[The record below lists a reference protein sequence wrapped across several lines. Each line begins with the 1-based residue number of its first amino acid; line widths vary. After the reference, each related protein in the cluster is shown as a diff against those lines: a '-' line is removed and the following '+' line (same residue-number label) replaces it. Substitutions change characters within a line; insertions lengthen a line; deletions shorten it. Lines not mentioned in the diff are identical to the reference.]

1 MEKRGIIMV
10 RTRYINELENLKNE
24 IILYSAI
31 VEKMLMDM
39 KVTIETAAEDADI
52 KDQLQ
57 EIESKEDEIREYN
70 RNIETICLK
79 IMSTQQPVAKDLRFV
94 SSTLNIIRNVEK
106 IGGHVIEVAGLLN
119 FVSIGEDFTEEIL
132 DMCLSTKKMLKS
144 GIDAFITGD
153 LEESYKVIAS
163 DDKIDALFHHI
174 MSEIVEKISEKKDD
188 ALRLIDIIQIAKYF
202 ERIGDNAESIADWS
216 VFSITSKHYE

>member
-1 MEKRGIIMV
+1 MV

-39 KVTIETAAEDADI
+39 KVTIEMAAEGADI
-52 KDQLQ
+52 KYQLN
-57 EIESKEDEIREYN
+57 EIASKEDEIREYN
-70 RNIETICLK
+70 RNIETLCLK

-106 IGGHVIEVAGLLN
+106 IGDHVIEIAGLFN
-119 FVSIGEDFTEEIL
+119 FVNIGEDFTEEIL

-144 GIDAFITGD
+144 AIDAFITGD

-163 DDKIDALFHHI
+163 DDKIDALFSHI
-174 MSEIVEKISEKKDD
+174 MSEVVEKIGDKKDD

-202 ERIGDNAESIADWS
+202 ERIGDNAETIADWS

>member
-1 MEKRGIIMV
+1 MV

-39 KVTIETAAEDADI
+39 KVTIETAAEDVDI
-52 KDQLQ
+52 KDQLR
-57 EIESKEDEIREYN
+57 EIESKDGEIREYN
-70 RNIETICLK
+70 RNIETLCLK

-144 GIDAFITGD
+144 AIDAFITDD

-163 DDKIDALFHHI
+163 DDKIDDLFSHI
-174 MSEIVEKISEKKDD
+174 MSEVVEKIGASKDD

>member
-1 MEKRGIIMV
+1 MV

-24 IILYSAI
+24 IILYSAT

-39 KVTIETAAEDADI
+39 KVIIEEASDGSDLADKLSKIET
-52 KDQLQ
+52 KD
-57 EIESKEDEIREYN
+57 EEIRGFS
-70 RNIETICLK
+70 RDIETLCLK

-94 SSTLNIIRNVEK
+94 SSTLNIIRNIEK
-106 IGGHVIEVAGLLN
+106 IGGHVIEIAGLLKFTN
-119 FVSIGEDFTEEIL
+119 ALENFTEEIL

-144 GIDAFITGD
+144 SIDAFITGD

-163 DDKIDALFHHI
+163 DDKIDDLFSHI
-174 MSEIVEKISEKKDD
+174 MNEVATKIGEKKED

-202 ERIGDNAESIADWS
+202 ERIGDNAEAIADWS
-216 VFSITSKHYE
+216 VFSITAKHYE

>member
-1 MEKRGIIMV
+1 MV

-39 KVTIETAAEDADI
+39 KVTIETAAEDVDI
-52 KDQLQ
+52 KDQLR

-70 RNIETICLK
+70 RNIETLCLK

-144 GIDAFITGD
+144 AIDAFITGD

-163 DDKIDALFHHI
+163 DDKIDALFSHI
-174 MSEIVEKISEKKDD
+174 MSEVVEKIGDKKDD

>member
-1 MEKRGIIMV
+1 MV

-39 KVTIETAAEDADI
+39 KVTIETAADDADI
-52 KDQLQ
+52 KDQLH

-70 RNIETICLK
+70 RNIETLCLK

-119 FVSIGEDFTEEIL
+119 FVSVGEDFTEEIL

-144 GIDAFITGD
+144 AIDAFITGD

-163 DDKIDALFHHI
+163 DDKIDALFSHI
-174 MSEIVEKISEKKDD
+174 MSEVVEKIGDKKDD

>member
-1 MEKRGIIMV
+1 MV

-39 KVTIETAAEDADI
+39 KVSIESAANDADI
-52 KDQLQ
+52 KDQLH
-57 EIESKEDEIREYN
+57 EIVGKEDEIREYN
-70 RNIETICLK
+70 RNIETLCLK

-94 SSTLNIIRNVEK
+94 SSTLNIIRNIEK

-119 FVSIGEDFTEEIL
+119 FVSIGDDFTEEIL

-144 GIDAFITGD
+144 AIDAFITGD

-163 DDKIDALFHHI
+163 DDKIDALFSHI
-174 MSEIVEKISEKKDD
+174 MSEVVEKIGDKKDD

-216 VFSITSKHYE
+216 VFSITAKHYE

>member
-1 MEKRGIIMV
+1 MV

-52 KDQLQ
+52 KDQLH

-70 RNIETICLK
+70 RNIETLCLK

-144 GIDAFITGD
+144 AIDAFITGD

-163 DDKIDALFHHI
+163 DDKIDALFSHI
-174 MSEIVEKISEKKDD
+174 MSEVVEKIGDKKDD

-202 ERIGDNAESIADWS
+202 ERIGDNAESISDWS

>member
-1 MEKRGIIMV
+1 MV

-39 KVTIETAAEDADI
+39 KVTIETAVEDADI
-52 KDQLQ
+52 KDQLH

-70 RNIETICLK
+70 RNIETLCLK

-144 GIDAFITGD
+144 AIDAFITGD

-163 DDKIDALFHHI
+163 DDKIDALFSHI
-174 MSEIVEKISEKKDD
+174 MSEVVEKIGDKKDD

-216 VFSITSKHYE
+216 VFSITAKHYE

>member
-1 MEKRGIIMV
+1 MV

-39 KVTIETAAEDADI
+39 KVTIETAAEDVDI

-57 EIESKEDEIREYN
+57 EIEGKEDEIREYN
-70 RNIETICLK
+70 RNIETLCLK

-119 FVSIGEDFTEEIL
+119 FASIGEDFTEEIL

-144 GIDAFITGD
+144 AIDAFITGD

-163 DDKIDALFHHI
+163 DDKIDALFSHI
-174 MSEIVEKISEKKDD
+174 MSEVVEKIGDKKDD

>member
-1 MEKRGIIMV
+1 MV

-39 KVTIETAAEDADI
+39 KVTIEMAAEGADI
-52 KDQLQ
+52 KYQLN
-57 EIESKEDEIREYN
+57 EIASKEDEIREYN
-70 RNIETICLK
+70 RNIETLCLK

-144 GIDAFITGD
+144 AIDAFITGD

-163 DDKIDALFHHI
+163 DDKIDALFSHI
-174 MSEIVEKISEKKDD
+174 MSEVVEKIGEKKDD

-202 ERIGDNAESIADWS
+202 ERIGDNAETIADWS

>member
-1 MEKRGIIMV
+1 MV

-31 VEKMLMDM
+31 IEKMLMDM

-52 KDQLQ
+52 KDQLH

-70 RNIETICLK
+70 RNIETLCLK

-144 GIDAFITGD
+144 AIDAFITGD

-163 DDKIDALFHHI
+163 DDKIDDLFSHI
-174 MSEIVEKISEKKDD
+174 MKEVVDKIGEKKDD

>member
-1 MEKRGIIMV
+1 MV

-39 KVTIETAAEDADI
+39 KVTIETAVEDADI
-52 KDQLQ
+52 KDQLH

-70 RNIETICLK
+70 RNIETLCLK

-144 GIDAFITGD
+144 AIDAFITGD

-163 DDKIDALFHHI
+163 DDKIDALFSHI
-174 MSEIVEKISEKKDD
+174 MSEVIEKIGDKKDD

>member
-1 MEKRGIIMV
+1 MV

-39 KVTIETAAEDADI
+39 KVTIETAAEDVDI
-52 KDQLQ
+52 KDQLH

-70 RNIETICLK
+70 RNIETLCLK

-144 GIDAFITGD
+144 AIDAFITGD

-163 DDKIDALFHHI
+163 DDKIDDLFSHI
-174 MSEIVEKISEKKDD
+174 MKEVVDKIGDKKDD

>member
-1 MEKRGIIMV
+1 MV

-52 KDQLQ
+52 KDQLH

-70 RNIETICLK
+70 RNIETLCLK

-144 GIDAFITGD
+144 AIDAFITGD

-163 DDKIDALFHHI
+163 DDKIDALFSHI
-174 MSEIVEKISEKKDD
+174 MSEVVEKIGDKKDD

>member
-1 MEKRGIIMV
+1 MV

-52 KDQLQ
+52 KDQLH

-70 RNIETICLK
+70 RNIETLCLK

-119 FVSIGEDFTEEIL
+119 FVSIDEDFTEEIL

-144 GIDAFITGD
+144 AIDAFITGD

-163 DDKIDALFHHI
+163 DDKIDALFSHI
-174 MSEIVEKISEKKDD
+174 MSEVVEKIGDKKDD

>member
-1 MEKRGIIMV
+1 MV

-39 KVTIETAAEDADI
+39 KMTIETAAEDVDI

-70 RNIETICLK
+70 RNIETLCLK

-144 GIDAFITGD
+144 AIDAFITGD

-163 DDKIDALFHHI
+163 DDKIDALFSHI
-174 MSEIVEKISEKKDD
+174 MSEVVEKIGDKKDD

>member
-1 MEKRGIIMV
+1 MV

-39 KVTIETAAEDADI
+39 KVTIETAAEDTDI
-52 KDQLQ
+52 KDQLR

-70 RNIETICLK
+70 RNIETLCLK

-144 GIDAFITGD
+144 AIDAFITGD

-163 DDKIDALFHHI
+163 DDKIDALFSHI
-174 MSEIVEKISEKKDD
+174 MSEVVEKIGDKKDD

>member
-1 MEKRGIIMV
+1 MV

-52 KDQLQ
+52 KDQLR

-70 RNIETICLK
+70 RNIETLCLK

-144 GIDAFITGD
+144 AIDAFITGD

-163 DDKIDALFHHI
+163 DDKIDALFSHI
-174 MSEIVEKISEKKDD
+174 MSEVVEKIGDKKDD

-216 VFSITSKHYE
+216 VFSITAKHYE

>member
-1 MEKRGIIMV
+1 MV

-52 KDQLQ
+52 KDQLH
-57 EIESKEDEIREYN
+57 EIVVKEDEIREYN
-70 RNIETICLK
+70 RNIETLCLK

-119 FVSIGEDFTEEIL
+119 VVSIGEDFTEEIL

-144 GIDAFITGD
+144 AIDAFITGD

-163 DDKIDALFHHI
+163 DDKIDALFSHI
-174 MSEIVEKISEKKDD
+174 MSEVVEKIGDKKDD

>member
-1 MEKRGIIMV
+1 MV

-39 KVTIETAAEDADI
+39 KVTIETAADDADI
-52 KDQLQ
+52 KDQLH

-70 RNIETICLK
+70 RNIETLCLK

-144 GIDAFITGD
+144 AIDAFITGD

-163 DDKIDALFHHI
+163 DDKIDALFSHI
-174 MSEIVEKISEKKDD
+174 MSEVVEKIGDKKDD

>member
-1 MEKRGIIMV
+1 MV

-39 KVTIETAAEDADI
+39 KVTIETAVEDAEI
-52 KDQLQ
+52 KDQLH
-57 EIESKEDEIREYN
+57 EIVVKEDEIREYN
-70 RNIETICLK
+70 RNIETLCLK

-94 SSTLNIIRNVEK
+94 SSTLNIIRNIEK
-106 IGGHVIEVAGLLN
+106 IGGHVIEIAGLLKFTN
-119 FVSIGEDFTEEIL
+119 ALENFTEEIL

-144 GIDAFITGD
+144 AIDAFITGD

-163 DDKIDALFHHI
+163 DDKIDALFSHI
-174 MSEIVEKISEKKDD
+174 MSEVIEKIGDKKDD

>member
-1 MEKRGIIMV
+1 MV

-52 KDQLQ
+52 KDQLH

-70 RNIETICLK
+70 RNIETLCLK

-144 GIDAFITGD
+144 AIDAFITGD

-163 DDKIDALFHHI
+163 DDKIDALFSHI
-174 MSEIVEKISEKKDD
+174 MSEVVDKIGDKKDD

-202 ERIGDNAESIADWS
+202 ERIGDNAESISDWS
-216 VFSITSKHYE
+216 VFSITAKHYE

>member
-1 MEKRGIIMV
+1 MV

-39 KVTIETAAEDADI
+39 KVTIETAVEDANI
-52 KDQLQ
+52 KDQLH

-70 RNIETICLK
+70 RNIETLCLK

-119 FVSIGEDFTEEIL
+119 FVSIGEDFNEEIL

-144 GIDAFITGD
+144 AIDAFITGD

-163 DDKIDALFHHI
+163 DDKIDALFSHI
-174 MSEIVEKISEKKDD
+174 MSEVVEKIGDKKDD

>member
-1 MEKRGIIMV
+1 MV

-70 RNIETICLK
+70 RNIETLCLK

-119 FVSIGEDFTEEIL
+119 FVSVGEDFTEEIL

-144 GIDAFITGD
+144 AIDAFITGD

-163 DDKIDALFHHI
+163 DDKIDALFSHI
-174 MSEIVEKISEKKDD
+174 MSEVVKKIGDKKDD

>member
-1 MEKRGIIMV
+1 MV

-24 IILYSAI
+24 IILYSAT

-39 KVTIETAAEDADI
+39 KVIIEEASDGSDLKDKLSMIET
-52 KDQLQ
+52 KD
-57 EIESKEDEIREYN
+57 EEIRGFS
-70 RNIETICLK
+70 RDIETLCLK

-94 SSTLNIIRNVEK
+94 SSTLNIIRNIEK
-106 IGGHVIEVAGLLN
+106 IGGHVIEIAGLLKFTN
-119 FVSIGEDFTEEIL
+119 ALENFTEEIL

-144 GIDAFITGD
+144 AIDAFITGD

-163 DDKIDALFHHI
+163 DDKIDDLFSHI
-174 MSEIVEKISEKKDD
+174 MNEVATKIGEKKED

-202 ERIGDNAESIADWS
+202 ERIGDNAEAIADWS
-216 VFSITSKHYE
+216 VFSITAKHYE

>member
-1 MEKRGIIMV
+1 MV

-39 KVTIETAAEDADI
+39 KVTIETAAEGADI
-52 KDQLQ
+52 KDQLH

-70 RNIETICLK
+70 RNIETLCLK

-144 GIDAFITGD
+144 AIDAFITGD

-163 DDKIDALFHHI
+163 DDKIDALFSHI
-174 MSEIVEKISEKKDD
+174 MSEVVEKIGDKKDD

>member
-1 MEKRGIIMV
+1 MV

-39 KVTIETAAEDADI
+39 KVTIETAAEGADT
-52 KDQLQ
+52 KDQLH

-70 RNIETICLK
+70 RNIETLCLK

-119 FVSIGEDFTEEIL
+119 FVSIGEDFAEEIL

-144 GIDAFITGD
+144 AIDAFITGD

-163 DDKIDALFHHI
+163 DDKIDALFSHI
-174 MSEIVEKISEKKDD
+174 MKEVVEKIGDKKDD

-216 VFSITSKHYE
+216 VFSITAKHYE

>member
-1 MEKRGIIMV
+1 MV

-52 KDQLQ
+52 KDQLH

-70 RNIETICLK
+70 RNIETLCLK

-144 GIDAFITGD
+144 AIDAFITGD

-163 DDKIDALFHHI
+163 DDKIDALFSHI
-174 MSEIVEKISEKKDD
+174 MSEIVDKIGEKKDD

>member
-1 MEKRGIIMV
+1 MV

-39 KVTIETAAEDADI
+39 KVTIETAAEDVDI
-52 KDQLQ
+52 KDQLR
-57 EIESKEDEIREYN
+57 EIESKEGEIREYN
-70 RNIETICLK
+70 RNIETLCLK

-119 FVSIGEDFTEEIL
+119 FVSVGEDFTEEIL

-144 GIDAFITGD
+144 AIDAFITGD

-163 DDKIDALFHHI
+163 DDKIDALFSHI
-174 MSEIVEKISEKKDD
+174 MSEVVEKIGDKKDD

>member
-1 MEKRGIIMV
+1 MV

-39 KVTIETAAEDADI
+39 KVTIETAAEDTDI
-52 KDQLQ
+52 KDQLR

-70 RNIETICLK
+70 RNIETLCLK

-144 GIDAFITGD
+144 AIDAFITGD

-163 DDKIDALFHHI
+163 DDKIDALFSHI
-174 MSEIVEKISEKKDD
+174 MSEVVEKIGEKKDD

-216 VFSITSKHYE
+216 VFSITAKHYE

>member
-1 MEKRGIIMV
+1 MV

-39 KVTIETAAEDADI
+39 KVTIETAVEDADI
-52 KDQLQ
+52 KDQLH

-70 RNIETICLK
+70 RNIETLCLK

-144 GIDAFITGD
+144 AIDAFITGD

-163 DDKIDALFHHI
+163 DDKIDALFSHI
-174 MSEIVEKISEKKDD
+174 MSEVVEKIGDKKDD

-202 ERIGDNAESIADWS
+202 ERIGDNAEAIADWS

>member
-1 MEKRGIIMV
+1 MV

-39 KVTIETAAEDADI
+39 KVTIETAVEDAEI
-52 KDQLQ
+52 KDQLH

-70 RNIETICLK
+70 RNIETLCLK

-144 GIDAFITGD
+144 AIDAFITGD

-163 DDKIDALFHHI
+163 DDKIDALFSHI
-174 MSEIVEKISEKKDD
+174 MSEVVEKIGDKKDD

-202 ERIGDNAESIADWS
+202 ERIGDNAEAIADWS

>member
-1 MEKRGIIMV
+1 MV

-52 KDQLQ
+52 KDQLH

-70 RNIETICLK
+70 RNIETLCLK

-144 GIDAFITGD
+144 AIDAFITGD

-163 DDKIDALFHHI
+163 DDKIDDLFSHI
-174 MSEIVEKISEKKDD
+174 MKEVVDKIGENKDD

>member
-1 MEKRGIIMV
+1 MV

-39 KVTIETAAEDADI
+39 KVTIETAVEDADI
-52 KDQLQ
+52 KDQLH

-70 RNIETICLK
+70 RNIETLCLK

-106 IGGHVIEVAGLLN
+106 IGGHVIEVAGLLS

-144 GIDAFITGD
+144 AIDAFITGD

-163 DDKIDALFHHI
+163 DDKIDALFSHI
-174 MSEIVEKISEKKDD
+174 MSEVVEKIGDKKDD

>member
-1 MEKRGIIMV
+1 MV

-39 KVTIETAAEDADI
+39 KVTIETAAEDVDI
-52 KDQLQ
+52 KDQLR
-57 EIESKEDEIREYN
+57 EIESKEGEIREYN
-70 RNIETICLK
+70 RNIETLCLK

-119 FVSIGEDFTEEIL
+119 FVSIGENFTEEIL

-144 GIDAFITGD
+144 AIDAFITGD

-163 DDKIDALFHHI
+163 DDKIDALFSHI
-174 MSEIVEKISEKKDD
+174 MSEIVDKIGEKKDD

>member
-1 MEKRGIIMV
+1 MV

-52 KDQLQ
+52 KDQLH

-70 RNIETICLK
+70 RNIETLCLK

-163 DDKIDALFHHI
+163 DDKIDALFSHI
-174 MSEIVEKISEKKDD
+174 MSEVVEKIGDKKDD

>member
-1 MEKRGIIMV
+1 MV

-39 KVTIETAAEDADI
+39 KVTIETASEDADI
-52 KDQLQ
+52 KDRLH

-70 RNIETICLK
+70 RNIETLCLK

-144 GIDAFITGD
+144 AIDAFITGD

-163 DDKIDALFHHI
+163 DDKIDALFSHI
-174 MSEIVEKISEKKDD
+174 MSEVVEKIGDKKDD

>member
-1 MEKRGIIMV
+1 MV

-24 IILYSAI
+24 IILYSAT

-39 KVTIETAAEDADI
+39 KVIIEEAPDSSDLAD
-52 KDQLQ
+52 KLSM
-57 EIESKEDEIREYN
+57 IESKDEEIRGFS
-70 RNIETICLK
+70 RDIETLCLK

-94 SSTLNIIRNVEK
+94 SSTLNIIRNIEK
-106 IGGHVIEVAGLLN
+106 IGGHVIEIAGLLKFTN
-119 FVSIGEDFTEEIL
+119 ALENFTEEIL

-144 GIDAFITGD
+144 AIDAFITGD

-163 DDKIDALFHHI
+163 DDKIDDLFSHI
-174 MSEIVEKISEKKDD
+174 MNEVATKIGENKED

-202 ERIGDNAESIADWS
+202 ERIGDNAEAIADWS
-216 VFSITSKHYE
+216 VFSITAKHYE

>member
-1 MEKRGIIMV
+1 MV

-39 KVTIETAAEDADI
+39 KVTIETAVEDADI
-52 KDQLQ
+52 KDQLR

-70 RNIETICLK
+70 RNIETLCLK

-144 GIDAFITGD
+144 AIDAFITGD

-163 DDKIDALFHHI
+163 DDKIDALFSHI
-174 MSEIVEKISEKKDD
+174 MSEVVEKIGDKKDD

-216 VFSITSKHYE
+216 VFSITAKHYE